1 MNKNYWLIG
10 ILVML
15 TLGGCSS
22 KSSQTI
28 DIYTLKYSEVLDK
41 NRTIT
46 FADKTLK
53 IALPKSTKE
62 IRKNKILYAKT
73 AHQREAYAYS
83 HWSDTPNHM
92 IEQFLVTL
100 LNQNRLFKAVIPAT
114 SEAKSEWIL
123 ESNIEDFY
131 QSFDK
136 ENQSFGV
143 IKIRFF
149 LINQKDRE
157 VISKHFFSTKVPAS
171 SLDAEGGV
179 KALNDALLQ
188 MGRALINWLDQ
199 HSKKI

>member
-1 MNKNYWLIG
+1 MIRSYWLIG

-22 KSSQTI
+22 KSSQAI
-28 DIYTLKYSEVLDK
+28 DIYTLKYSEAVDK
-41 NRTIT
+41 NRTTI
-46 FADKTLK
+46 DKTLK
-53 IALPKSTKE
+53 ISLPKSTKE

-83 HWSDTPNHM
+83 LWSDTPNRM

-100 LNQNRLFKAVIPAT
+100 LNQNRLFKAVIPAS
-114 SEAKSEWIL
+114 SEAKSEWLL
-123 ESNIEDFY
+123 ESTIEDFY

-136 ENQSFGV
+136 DNHSFGV
-143 IKIRFF
+143 VKIRFF
-149 LINQKDRE
+149 LINQKDKKM
-157 VISKHFFSTKVPAS
+157 ISKHFFSTKVPAP
-171 SLDAEGGV
+171 SLNAEGGV

-188 MGRALINWLDQ
+188 IGAELTNWLDQ

>member
-1 MNKNYWLIG
+1 
-10 ILVML
+10 ML

-46 FADKTLK
+46 FVDKTLK

-62 IRKNKILYAKT
+62 IRKNKIIYSKT
-73 AHQREAYAYS
+73 PHQREAYAYS
-83 HWSDTPNHM
+83 RWSDTPNHM